1 MCEPLYSPD
10 SRWLAFT
17 GVTPRVDGRVDVFVA
32 NQNGQSMVNLTGSLR
47 GQIEMLR
54 WVGGQ

>member
-1 MCEPLYSPD
+1 MCDPRYSPD

-17 GVTPRVDGRVDVFVA
+17 GVTPRVDGRVDVFVGNA
-32 NQNGQSMVNLTGSLR
+32 NGLSTVNLTGSLR
-47 GQIEMLR
+47 GQIEMLG